1 MKIAVKVF
9 TIVIIISVVCYAE
22 KKSWTSDPVF
32 KLDLAPDSVDDQFT
46 GCENKMCRLITQ
58 KILPNELNSNK
69 KFKNVWSKFKNIKN
83 YFKRAIKVYTSND
96 IYLEFNVAVR
106 SGRKSYIS
114 NFNYKAFHFFLTR
127 ALQVYRV
134 NKCTNVFRRTKVL
147 FDKNVLNKEVRLGG
161 FASTS
166 LKSNKIQFG
175 NRSCFKI
182 KTCYG
187 ANIASMSVFPKEEE
201 VLIPPFEK
209 FKITSINTGK
219 NEMNCTVLY
228 TLQSTGKLSYMNC
241 KLLKKTKQN
250 VNYGK

>member
-22 KKSWTSDPVF
+22 KKSWTSDPV
-32 KLDLAPDSVDDQFT
+32 LDLAPDSVDDQFT
-46 GCENKMCRLITQ
+46 GCEDEMYKLIIKT
-58 KILPNELNSNK
+58 ILPNELNSNRN
-69 KFKNVWSKFKNIKN
+69 FTNVWNNYQNISD
-83 YFKRAIKVYTSND
+83 YFKRIIKVYTSNE
-96 IYLEFNVAVR
+96 IYSEFNNAVR
-106 SGRKSYIS
+106 SGRRSYIS
-114 NFNYKAFHFFLTR
+114 NFNYKAFHFLLTR
-127 ALQVYRV
+127 AIQVYQV
-134 NKCTNVFRRTKVL
+134 NTTTTTVFRRTNVT
-147 FDKNVLNKEVRLGG
+147 FNKNVLHKEVRLGG

-182 KTCYG
+182 ETCYG
-187 ANIASMSVFPKEEE
+187 ANIASMSVFPGEEE

-241 KLLKKTKQN
+241 KLL
-250 VNYGK
+250 